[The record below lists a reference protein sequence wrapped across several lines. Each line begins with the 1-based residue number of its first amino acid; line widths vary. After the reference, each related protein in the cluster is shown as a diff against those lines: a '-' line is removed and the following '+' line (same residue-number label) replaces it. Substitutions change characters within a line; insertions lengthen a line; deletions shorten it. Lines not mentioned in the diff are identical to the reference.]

1 MIVNLYG
8 SMEGKRHNSGMLAMS
23 GVLPQQQLNA
33 RTPYDNPLCAYVD
46 PTCTLGIHLQGPFKG
61 NLNQQQKYYNQAVS
75 QVRTPVE
82 WVFGDIANYFAFLD
96 FKRTLK
102 INMKAIKKMYSVCT
116 LLTNAHTCLYQS
128 IISSYFGMEPPL
140 LDEYFI

>member
-8 SMEGKRHNSGMLAMS
+8 SVEGKRHNSGMLAMS
-23 GVLPQQQLNA
+23 GVLPQQQK
-33 RTPYDNPLCAYVD
+33 D
-46 PTCTLGIHLQGPFKG
+46 
-61 NLNQQQKYYNQAVS
+61 YNQAVS

-96 FKRTLK
+96 FKKTLK
-102 INMKAIKKMYSVCT
+102 INLSAVEKMYSVCA

-128 IISSYFGMEPPL
+128 MISSYFGIEPVL
-140 LDEYFI
+140 LDDYFT